1 MLKAV
6 MCTENALVLG
16 FVNSGK
22 NGISLKIVSNL
33 LSQEGPLGRRMEDEE
48 NVERLQMGGGKQT
61 AYLSGENEAG

>member
-1 MLKAV
+1 

-33 LSQEGPLGRRMEDEE
+33 LSQEGPLGRRKEGEE
-48 NVERLQMGGGKQT
+48 NVERLQIGGRKKT
-61 AYLSGENEAG
+61 AYLRAG

>member
-1 MLKAV
+1 

-33 LSQEGPLGRRMEDEE
+33 LGQEKASGKKGGRRGKCGETTNGWEEED
-48 NVERLQMGGGKQT
+48 
-61 AYLSGENEAG
+61 